1 MVKISKFS
9 KSLGVFGKII
19 SIIPDTTEIIGKGLD
34 NGRPIVEKYMDQKQA
49 REEKLKSLDNVINL
63 PVEEA
68 RQHLEKQGFVVATI
82 PVRPDKKWLKA
93 SLDEVVIMS
102 PRSGKLPVGS
112 LVKLYYVT
120 TEVLEKSQSLLD
132 QDNLKKVERN
142 QKIADTLETVKHI
155 KMPFGKKIKK

>member
-120 TEVLEKSQSLLD
+120 YDVLEKSQEILD
-132 QDNLKKVERN
+132 QENLRIVERN

-155 KMPFGKKIKK
+155 KMPFGKK

>member
-1 MVKISKFS
+1 MAKLSKFS
-9 KSLGVFGKII
+9 KSLGAFGKII
-19 SIIPDTTEIIGKGLD
+19 SVIPDTTELIGKGMD
-34 NGRPIVEKYMDQKQA
+34 NTRPIIEKYMDQRQA
-49 REEKLKSLDNVINL
+49 RQESLRTVDDVINL
-63 PVEEA
+63 PLDQAKE
-68 RQHLEKQGFVVATI
+68 HLEKQGFVVATI

-102 PRSGKLPVGS
+102 PHSGKLPVGS

-120 TEVLEKSQSLLD
+120 YDVFEKSQEILD

-155 KMPFGKKIKK
+155 KMPFGKK

>member
-93 SLDEVVIMS
+93 SLDEVVIMF

-120 TEVLEKSQSLLD
+120 YDVLEKSQEILD

-155 KMPFGKKIKK
+155 KMPFGKK

>member
-120 TEVLEKSQSLLD
+120 YDVFEKSQEILD

-155 KMPFGKKIKK
+155 KMPFGKK

>member
-49 REEKLKSLDNVINL
+49 REEKLESLDNVINL

-155 KMPFGKKIKK
+155 KMPFGKK

>member
-82 PVRPDKKWLKA
+82 PVRPNKKWLKA

-120 TEVLEKSQSLLD
+120 TEVLEKSQSLLE

-155 KMPFGKKIKK
+155 KMPFGKK

>member
-49 REEKLKSLDNVINL
+49 REKKLKSLDNVINL

-102 PRSGKLPVGS
+102 PHSGKLPVGS

-120 TEVLEKSQSLLD
+120 YDVLEKSQEILD

-155 KMPFGKKIKK
+155 KMPFGKK

>member
-120 TEVLEKSQSLLD
+120 YDVLEKSQEILD

-142 QKIADTLETVKHI
+142 QKISDTLETVKHI
-155 KMPFGKKIKK
+155 KMPFGKK

>member
-120 TEVLEKSQSLLD
+120 YDVLEKSQEILD

-155 KMPFGKKIKK
+155 KMPFGKK

>member
-19 SIIPDTTEIIGKGLD
+19 SIIPDTTEIIGKGLH

-120 TEVLEKSQSLLD
+120 YDVLEKSQEILD

-155 KMPFGKKIKK
+155 KMPFGKK

>member
-93 SLDEVVIMS
+93 SLDEVAIMS

-120 TEVLEKSQSLLD
+120 YDVLEKSQEILD

-155 KMPFGKKIKK
+155 KMPFGKK

>member
-82 PVRPDKKWLKA
+82 PVRPNKKWLKA

-120 TEVLEKSQSLLD
+120 TEVLEKSQSLLE

-142 QKIADTLETVKHI
+142 QKNC
-155 KMPFGKKIKK
+155 

>member
-120 TEVLEKSQSLLD
+120 YDVLEKSQEILD

-142 QKIADTLETVKHI
+142 QKIADTMETVKHI
-155 KMPFGKKIKK
+155 KMPFGKK

>member
-63 PVEEA
+63 SVEEA

-120 TEVLEKSQSLLD
+120 YDVLEKSQAIFD
-132 QDNLKKVERN
+132 QENLRTVERN
-142 QKIADTLETVKHI
+142 QKIADTFESFKHI
-155 KMPFGKKIKK
+155 KLPFGRK

>member
-120 TEVLEKSQSLLD
+120 YDVLEKSQEILD
-132 QDNLKKVERN
+132 QENLRVVERN

-155 KMPFGKKIKK
+155 KMPFGKK

>member
-1 MVKISKFS
+1 MAKLSKFS
-9 KSLGVFGKII
+9 KSLGAFGKII
-19 SIIPDTTEIIGKGLD
+19 SVIPDTTELIGKGMD
-34 NGRPIVEKYMDQKQA
+34 NTRPIIEKYMDQKQA

-120 TEVLEKSQSLLD
+120 YDVLEKSQEILD

-155 KMPFGKKIKK
+155 KMPFGKK

>member
-34 NGRPIVEKYMDQKQA
+34 NGRPIVEKYMDQKHA

-120 TEVLEKSQSLLD
+120 YDVLEKSQEILD

-155 KMPFGKKIKK
+155 KMPFGKK

>member
-1 MVKISKFS
+1 MAKLSKFS
-9 KSLGVFGKII
+9 KSLGAFGKII
-19 SIIPDTTEIIGKGLD
+19 SVIPDTTELIGKGMD
-34 NGRPIVEKYMDQKQA
+34 NTRPIIEKYMDQRQA
-49 REEKLKSLDNVINL
+49 RQESLRTVDDVINL
-63 PVEEA
+63 PLDQAKE
-68 RQHLEKQGFVVATI
+68 HLEKQGFVVATI

-102 PRSGKLPVGS
+102 PHSGKLPVGS

-120 TEVLEKSQSLLD
+120 YDVLEKSQEILD

-155 KMPFGKKIKK
+155 KMPFGKK

>member
-1 MVKISKFS
+1 MAKLSKFS

-120 TEVLEKSQSLLD
+120 YDVLEKSQEILD
-132 QDNLKKVERN
+132 QDNLIKVERN

-155 KMPFGKKIKK
+155 KMPFGKK

>member
-155 KMPFGKKIKK
+155 KMPFGKK

>member
-120 TEVLEKSQSLLD
+120 YDVLEKSQEILD

-155 KMPFGKKIKK
+155 KMPFGKNK

>member
-120 TEVLEKSQSLLD
+120 YDVLEKSQEILE

-155 KMPFGKKIKK
+155 KMPFGKK

>member
-9 KSLGVFGKII
+9 KSFGVFGKII

-68 RQHLEKQGFVVATI
+68 RQHLEKQGFIVATI

-112 LVKLYYVT
+112 LVKLYYIT
-120 TEVLEKSQSLLD
+120 YDVLEKSQEILD
-132 QDNLKKVERN
+132 QENLRVVERN
-142 QKIADTLETVKHI
+142 QKIADTFDSFKHI
-155 KMPFGKKIKK
+155 KLPFSRK

>member
-9 KSLGVFGKII
+9 KSLGAFGKII
-19 SIIPDTTEIIGKGLD
+19 SVIPDTTELIGKGMD
-34 NGRPIVEKYMDQKQA
+34 NTRPIIEKYMDQRQA
-49 REEKLKSLDNVINL
+49 RQERLRTIDDVINL
-63 PVEEA
+63 PLDQAKE
-68 RQHLEKQGFVVATI
+68 HLEKQGFVVASI
-82 PVRPDKKWLKA
+82 PAKPDKKWLTA
-93 SLDEVVIMS
+93 SINEVVSMS
-102 PRSGKLPVGS
+102 PRTGRHRLGS

-155 KMPFGKKIKK
+155 KMPFGKK

>member
-68 RQHLEKQGFVVATI
+68 RQHLEKQGFVVASI
-82 PVRPDKKWLKA
+82 PAKPDKKWLTA
-93 SLDEVVIMS
+93 SINEVVSMS
-102 PRSGKLPVGS
+102 PRAGRHRLGS

-155 KMPFGKKIKK
+155 KMPFGKK

>member
-68 RQHLEKQGFVVATI
+68 RQHLEIQGFVVATI

-120 TEVLEKSQSLLD
+120 YDVLEKSQEILD

-155 KMPFGKKIKK
+155 KMPFGKK